1 MDLTDADLIALGM
14 TKEARRR
21 YRADLALVAAAEAR
35 LKGTALHPDRD
46 RYTPDEQAAEARVR
60 DVAARHTLALVPP
73 SGDARLLAA
82 ELVILAVSRG
92 AGPGLALEATL
103 IAALEH
109 GRALALPVG
118 S

>member
-1 MDLTDADLIALGM
+1 MLTDEEL
-14 TKEARRR
+14 TARHA
-21 YRADLALVAAAEAR
+21 RALAL
-35 LKGTALHPDRD
+35 ALSID
-46 RYTPDEQAAEARVR
+46 VR
-60 DVAARHTLALVPP
+60 MLA
-73 SGDARLLAA
+73 G